1 MLPRADFPRRWRKR
15 GNTEV
20 GEKKPIG
27 EEKIVTVAGLLLIRG
42 LRIQSQPRC
51 YKWTRRPEPI
61 CCLSS
66 SNGDQFQAEKNQVEP
81 ERKRKCQWRSP
92 ARDELPAAGGG
103 GRGEGAKE
111 VGKGGC
117 AGWVGTCVLIGQ
129 SLSGRVL
136 QSRPRSSTSSSFP
149 SAPFPPPS
157 PPPPS
162 PPQAPAGGKMEA
174 SVSSYR
180 PQPPGHLH
188 PIGSRFFLPT
198 SRP

>member
-1 MLPRADFPRRWRKR
+1 M
-15 GNTEV
+15 
-20 GEKKPIG
+20 
-27 EEKIVTVAGLLLIRG
+27 TVAGLLLIRG

-66 SNGDQFQAEKNQVEP
+66 SNGDQFQVEKSQVEP
-81 ERKRKCQWRSP
+81 KRKRKCQWRSP
-92 ARDELPAAGGG
+92 ARDELPAGGG

-136 QSRPRSSTSSSFP
+136 QSRPRSSTSSSLP
-149 SAPFPPPS
+149 SAPF
-157 PPPPS
+157 PPPS

-180 PQPPGHLH
+180 PQPPRPPPPNRKPLFFADIAAVRVGQAANR
-188 PIGSRFFLPT
+188 PIGANFFLPHPPT
-198 SRP
+198 HPPA